1 MGTLYCPNMNF
12 KNCISGPC
20 SSIGGVCAEFTLEG
34 FGNTPLTV
42 GKTTKGT
49 IDLGSTSSTNS
60 PIKKSSNDLTGA
72 PISTP
77 LVPSS
82 TGKPTIYVPISDL
95 PGSQSTNGLE
105 AIGSVE
111 LKPLQFVIEVVG
123 DLVYKTEEDRI
134 KNNGSL
140 FANWNLEFSG
150 GFLGTRKLTQLI
162 TMPSVMP
169 SNHRFQCKI
178 SDSVFSG
185 QDMPYDDK
193 KYLSDAYFRVG
204 KWNEENTIF
213 ELYMYLKMDVFDE

>member
-1 MGTLYCPNMNF
+1 MNG

-20 SSIGGVCAEFTLEG
+20 GKDYVCAQFSYG
-34 FGNTPLTV
+34 GSGGGTV
-42 GKTTKGT
+42 LMSKTTKGT
-49 IDLGSTSSTNS
+49 MYFNNTSK
-60 PIKKSSNDLTGA
+60 KKSSNDLTGA

-77 LVPSS
+77 LVTSS
-82 TGKPTIYVPISDL
+82 TGKPTIPVPISDL
-95 PGSQSTNGLE
+95 SGSSSSSNGLE

-123 DLVYKTEEDRI
+123 DIVYKTEEDRI

-140 FANWNLEFSG
+140 FANWTMVFSG
-150 GFLGTRKLTQLI
+150 GFLGDRKMTQVM

-169 SNHRFQCKI
+169 PNHRFQFKI

-185 QDMPYDDK
+185 QDMPYDDR

-204 KWNEENTIF
+204 KWNEIKTIF
-213 ELYMYLKMDVFDE
+213 ELYVYLKIDVFDE

>member
-1 MGTLYCPNMNF
+1 MTYYCDMNN
-12 KNCISGPC
+12 KNCKSLPCKGDNACPTVYFGSAYAPFSVGSTGISGTMLFK
-20 SSIGGVCAEFTLEG
+20 SSDDS
-34 FGNTPLTV
+34 
-42 GKTTKGT
+42 K
-49 IDLGSTSSTNS
+49 
-60 PIKKSSNDLTGA
+60 KKSSNDLTGA

-140 FANWNLEFSG
+140 FANWTMVFSG
-150 GFLGTRKLTQLI
+150 GFLGNRKMTHLL

-169 SNHRFQCKI
+169 PNHRFQCKI

-185 QDMPYDDK
+185 TGMLYDGK

-204 KWNEENTIF
+204 KWNEIKTIF
-213 ELYMYLKMDVFDE
+213 ELYVYLKIDVFVE